1 MSRFENL
8 TIINLLYF
16 FKNGENLYDKNMI
29 NTFINQLNN
38 NKFWLGGQIKL
49 SHDDFINLEL
59 INKVKEIN
67 KKRLIDYGSPCNS
80 FEMMSI
86 YSSTKQLELIEN
98 MIIKFEI
105 EK

>member
-1 MSRFENL
+1 MIMWFAENFGVW
-8 TIINLLYF
+8 NV
-16 FKNGENLYDKNMI
+16 KRC
-29 NTFINQLNN
+29 NQLNN
-38 NKFWLGGQIKL
+38 NKFWLGGQIKWFYKFRI
-49 SHDDFINLEL
+49 D
-59 INKVKEIN
+59 KEIN